1 MLNHIAI
8 QGRLTAAPE
17 LKTTTE
23 GTSYCRFSIAVDRPR
38 KNENGEKIADF
49 FNCIVWRKTAE
60 IVSNWFGKGDWITII
75 GSLRNQMWVKD
86 DEKRTSTQILVKEVH
101 FSGGSKTNSRE
112 EKSEFPT
119 TPPELEGINDFDL
132 DEFEEILS
140 GEDVPF

>member
-8 QGRLTAAPE
+8 QGRLTADPE
-17 LKTTTE
+17 LKTTAE
-23 GTSYCRFSIAVDRPR
+23 GTSYCRFSIAVDRPG
-38 KNENGEKIADF
+38 KNESGEKTADF

-60 IVSNWFGKGDWITII
+60 IVSNWFGKGDWITIV
-75 GSLRNQMWVKD
+75 GSLRNHTWMKD

-101 FSGGSKTNSRE
+101 FTGGKKNDRE
-112 EKSEFPT
+112 EKPELPA

-132 DEFEEILS
+132 SEFEEILS